1 MRRLLI
7 LFLFLAGCD
16 SEPASEVQ
24 PMPDGA
30 LPAAGPPVT
39 ISPAQQA
46 AQYQQRASQALAAIL
61 DDPESARYS
70 QVRAGAAGSVCGL
83 VDAKQAGGKY
93 AGPRPFV
100 VTPEGVAVISTTPQ
114 VMFQDPEDLF
124 PDFYIR
130 WCASPDELKG
140 LGPRIASGP
149 MTDLN
154 LADDLTSM
162 VDAAVAPPLPAEAQP
177 VEAAK
182 APPPPPPPPTQPPG
196 EEDSFSRA
204 VLRNRSD
211 GGPR

>member
-7 LFLFLAGCD
+7 LFLFLAGCE
-16 SEPASEVQ
+16 SEPASDAEPV
-24 PMPDGA
+24 PDGI
-30 LPAAGPPVT
+30 LPTAQAPVT
-39 ISPAQQA
+39 VSPAQQPA
-46 AQYQQRASQALAAIL
+46 ENQQRASQALAAIL
-61 DDPESARYS
+61 ADPESARYS
-70 QVRAGAAGSVCGL
+70 GLRAGAAGSVCGL

-149 MTDLN
+149 MPDLN
-154 LADDLTSM
+154 LTDDLTSM
-162 VDAAVAPPLPAEAQP
+162 VEAAVAPPLPAEAQP

-182 APPPPPPPPTQPPG
+182 APPPPPVQPPG